1 MRGYEDIIL
10 RIGFV
15 ASVERKREVRA
26 YSGLNSEKSATWVNP
41 QMFFEVETKNF
52 LPDCFNIL
60 LKIFFFGKNIEAN
73 SVDSLN

>member
-26 YSGLNSEKSATWVNP
+26 YSGLNSEKSATWGNP

-52 LPDCFNIL
+52 LPDSFNIL
-60 LKIFFFGKNIEAN
+60 LKNFFLEKTLRQTVWIP
-73 SVDSLN
+73 